1 MLYPLRPAPVTRA
14 ANATMSKS
22 DPADFPAGT
31 ADIIIRWQTPQR
43 NRADRTPAS
52 PSDIF
57 LQHLIAIVT
66 SVEEIHERGTA
77 MIRKKLMTGKFLIG
91 VVLGAMLSATLIAGC
106 AGEAN
111 SNAERDP
118 EHATLS
124 RSAPEWESSSEHSGG
139 EGSESSGDEEP
150 SGGTNALAP
159 EDTYDM
165 VRNGARLTLRYDA
178 PSNAFKGVVENT
190 TNAVLAN
197 VRVEVHLSNG
207 TELGPT
213 PPTDMAPGEVTA
225 INLPAT
231 AAAFTGWVAHAE
243 VGGGESGG
251 EHSSSD
257 RESGGEHSDKD

>member
-1 MLYPLRPAPVTRA
+1 
-14 ANATMSKS
+14 MSES
-22 DPADFPAGT
+22 GPADLPAK
-31 ADIIIRWQTPQR
+31 AAAIIIRWETPQR
-43 NRADRTPAS
+43 NRAERPPAS

-66 SVEEIHERGTA
+66 GVEEMHERGTA
-77 MIRKKLMTGKFLIG
+77 MIRKKLMTKKFLIG
-91 VVLGAMLSATLIAGC
+91 TVLGAMLSATLIAGC
-106 AGEAN
+106 ASN
-111 SNAERDP
+111 SDSDAERDS

-124 RSAPEWESSSEHSGG
+124 RSAPEWESSGEHRGN
-139 EGSESSGDEEP
+139 EGNESSGDEEP
-150 SGGTNALAP
+150 SGAANALAP
-159 EDTYDM
+159 DETYDM

-178 PSNAFKGVVENT
+178 PSNAFKGAVENT
-190 TNAVLAN
+190 TNAVLAD
-197 VRVEVHLSNG
+197 VRIEVHLSNG

-213 PPTDMAPGEVTA
+213 TPTDMAPGDTIE

-231 AAAFTGWVAHAE
+231 SAAFTGWVAHAE